1 MREGDQPDQE
11 RGTTVSGYYVGQEI
25 DGKRIKKI
33 EDLRSGY
40 WLFFWD
46 GTVSIVRHK

>member
-1 MREGDQPDQE
+1 MRKGDQPDQE
-11 RGTTVSGYYVGQEI
+11 RGTTVSGYFVGQDI
-25 DGKRIKKI
+25 DGKRI

-46 GTVSIVRHK
+46 ATVSVIPHQ